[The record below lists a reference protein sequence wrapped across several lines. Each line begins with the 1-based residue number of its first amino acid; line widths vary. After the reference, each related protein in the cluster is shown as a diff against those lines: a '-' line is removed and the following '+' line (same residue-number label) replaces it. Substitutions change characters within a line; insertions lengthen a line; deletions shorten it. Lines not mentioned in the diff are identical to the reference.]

1 MSPAPV
7 SVVIPTIG
15 RPDLLRNTLASIS
28 DCSPAPA
35 EILVVDQS
43 DELSSVAVIEALG
56 LSRATTVACEG
67 RGRGRGVNAG
77 LRRASQPIVLI
88 TDDDCT
94 VTPDWVGV
102 AADAMAEAPLGIITG
117 QVLPAGGDPR
127 LVPSILEMAE
137 PREYTGEVRQDVL
150 YGGNMA
156 CSPAAVLELGGF
168 DELIRPAAE
177 DCELCYRW
185 LRSGAR
191 LRHVPELVVH
201 HHDWRSPEELGVHYI
216 GYYRGQ
222 GMFYAKYLLGGDL
235 TMLRFIGAECADY
248 ARSIAFFLLRRTPRW
263 LDVSRGVFPGLPLGL
278 RDGWR
283 TFRKPRRGRSRT
295 ANRPS

>member
-15 RPDLLRNTLASIS
+15 RPELLRQALASIS
-28 DCSPAPA
+28 ECRPAPA

-43 DELSSVAVIEALG
+43 DDLSSAAVIETLDLRLA
-56 LSRATTVACEG
+56 STVPCAG
-67 RGRGRGVNAG
+67 RGRGRGVNTG
-77 LRRASQPIVLI
+77 LRLASQPIALI

-94 VTPDWVGV
+94 VNPDWVGV
-102 AADAMAEAPLGIITG
+102 AAEAMAAAPTGIITG
-117 QVLPAGGDPR
+117 QVLPAGPDPR
-127 LVPSILEMAE
+127 LVPSTLELPE

-168 DELIRPAAE
+168 DERIRPAAE
-177 DCELCYRW
+177 DCEFCYRW

-201 HHDWRSPEELGVHYI
+201 HHDWRSPQELGEHYI

-222 GMFYAKYLLGGDL
+222 GMFYAKHLLSGDA
-235 TMLRFIGAECADY
+235 TMLRFIATECRDY
-248 ARSIAFFLLRRTPRW
+248 LRSFAVMLIRRTPRW
-263 LDVSRGVFPGLPLGL
+263 TG
-278 RDGWR
+278 
-283 TFRKPRRGRSRT
+283 
-295 ANRPS
+295 